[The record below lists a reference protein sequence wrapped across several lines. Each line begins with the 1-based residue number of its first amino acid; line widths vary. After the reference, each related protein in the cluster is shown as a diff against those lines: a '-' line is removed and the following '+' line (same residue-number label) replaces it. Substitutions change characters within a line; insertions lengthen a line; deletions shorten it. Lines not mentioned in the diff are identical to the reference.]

1 MKKIKNNFL
10 IILQVVLLL
19 SLLSCVDKKTTFTL
33 SKDVIEIPMKYNFDD
48 ASYVSDIIV
57 GEDTIKAVVDTGC
70 STSVFRLS
78 GANNTSIRVT
88 EIGDFRRIIKKL
100 EVFRIKRIDWGGLC
114 IKNLEVIN
122 SDTLT
127 GNFIGIDILKN
138 FCVKFDNY
146 NKKILLSSNADLI
159 DKKGIKIPFK
169 LTSFGEIVLNLQLAN
184 KVEDFILDTG
194 CGSECYVDSTF
205 FSAQLADA
213 KLKRW
218 YGKFD
223 KSSFIVE
230 DSHKNEIRNY
240 TMADCTLK
248 EKIFKNIMVIYNP
261 SLNIKQNYIGNQF
274 LRRFSSFTIDYLNHN
289 LYLELPKSISIPAL
303 KNAELVFSGKEISAF
318 PVEYLNDLYSRYH
331 SFGFSTS
338 YTPPFLVNEIEIG
351 SPNAIQ
357 LAIGDTLV
365 GINKTIF
372 LKSAFQKL
380 KNKQKYR
387 LELNEK
393 KQQYQFLETIYRT
406 KQANFHFL
414 KNGKVITIKAKRG
427 SFLSPPPFIG
437 YGFNPPKKYRLYYG
451 DMNFH
456 DISKNKNMTYHF
468 PWQTLSGREIK
479 VNAFDDKNNSISL
492 TNNVPK

>member
-1 MKKIKNNFL
+1 MKKIKNNL
-10 IILQVVLLL
+10 LVILQSALLL
-19 SLLSCVDKKTTFTL
+19 SLLSCANKKTTFTL
-33 SKDVIEIPMKYNFDD
+33 SKEVIEIPMRYSYDGT
-48 ASYVSDIIV
+48 AYVSDIIV

-70 STSVFRLS
+70 STSVFNLS
-78 GANNTSIRVT
+78 EPNNTSIRVT

-100 EVFRIKRIDWGGLC
+100 EVFRIKNIDWGGLC

-194 CGSECYVDSTF
+194 CGIECYVDSTF
-205 FSAQLADA
+205 FSTQLADA
-213 KLKRW
+213 KLKKW

-289 LYLELPKSISIPAL
+289 LYLELPKDIRVL
-303 KNAELVFSGKEISAF
+303 KDVKLNFSSKEISVH
-318 PVEYLNDLYSRYH
+318 PIEYLNNLYARYH
-331 SFGFSTS
+331 SFGFVTS
-338 YTPPFLVNEIEIG
+338 YIPPFLVEKIEID
-351 SPNAIQ
+351 SPNSIK

-372 LKSAFQKL
+372 SKSAFQRL
-380 KNKQKYR
+380 KNKQTYR

-406 KQANFHFL
+406 KQANFLFL
-414 KNGKVITIKAKRG
+414 KKGKVITIKAKRG
-427 SFLSPPPFIG
+427 SFLSPPPFVG
-437 YGFNPPKKYRLYYG
+437 YSFDPPKKYLLHYG
-451 DMNFH
+451 EMNFR
-456 DISKNKNMTYHF
+456 INSKVKEMTYHF